1 MFIFQNDKNHIQ
13 KKQTNT
19 KTVGVPFFHA
29 SIVEYTVCQLL
40 LN

>member
-1 MFIFQNDKNHIQ
+1 MFIFRSDKNLIQ
-13 KKQTNT
+13 KKQTIT
-19 KTVGVPFFHA
+19 RIVGVPFFHA